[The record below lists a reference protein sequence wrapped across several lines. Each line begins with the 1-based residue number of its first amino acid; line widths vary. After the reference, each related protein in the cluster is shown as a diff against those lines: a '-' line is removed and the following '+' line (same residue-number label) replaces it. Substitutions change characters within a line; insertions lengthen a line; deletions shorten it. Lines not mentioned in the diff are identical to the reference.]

1 MRTILFVISVVI
13 LSGCSEYD
21 EVLPVGF
28 PDQGLLTPTSIETSL
43 PVINI
48 GIDRDD
54 FNHMYENYLEEVQ
67 IYGTFNL
74 YRDEEWVLEDI
85 PVRLQIK
92 GAASA
97 AYSLKSLGLRFEEMV
112 CNRERTLINP
122 RNTLPSHDIDEVEIF
137 RLRNSGNDF
146 HKTMIK
152 DMTYTQLAI
161 DAGLDLDLMYAE
173 QAVAFVNGRF
183 YGVMNLRTEGNTRGM
198 AGLYG
203 VPKERVTL
211 AKIVP
216 DGKVEMKDG
225 DYQRIENLLEA
236 IRKRNLTFL
245 NREVDRD
252 HFIDYMIFQSYTANR
267 DWPHNNVRIYS
278 IDDEPFRFVMFDL
291 DLTNT
296 TNIDSSP
303 LDFIYNGHPNPVT
316 QLFDVFYQEEA
327 FRDQFYQRYDELL
340 SSGVFSASRFYD
352 IALSH
357 YQAIE
362 QVMPYQIQKYSTPGS
377 MAEWYR
383 NIDIMNLLFEERE
396 SVVENE
402 FYQ

>member
-1 MRTILFVISVVI
+1 MSRS
-13 LSGCSEYD
+13 
-21 EVLPVGF
+21 F
-28 PDQGLLTPTSIETSL
+28 PDQHLLTPTNIETSL

-48 GIDRDD
+48 DIDRDAFD
-54 FNHMYENYLEEVQ
+54 HMYENYREEVQ

-74 YRDEEWVLEDI
+74 YRDNEWVLEDI
-85 PVRLQIK
+85 RVRLQIK

-97 AYSLKSLGLRFEEMV
+97 AYSLKSLGLRFDGMV
-112 CNRERTLINP
+112 CNRERLLINP

-173 QAVAFVNGRF
+173 QAVAFINGRF
-183 YGVMNLRTEGNTRGM
+183 HGVMNLRTEGNTRGM

-203 VPKERVTL
+203 VSKSRLTL

-225 DYQRIENLLEA
+225 DYQRIQNLLEA
-236 IRKRNLTFL
+236 IRNRNLSFL
-245 NREVDRD
+245 KREIDRN
-252 HFIDYMIFQSYTANR
+252 HFIDYIIFQSYTANR

-278 IDDEPFRFVMFDL
+278 IDDEPFRFVLFDL

-303 LDFIYNGHPNPVT
+303 LDFIYNRHPNPVT
-316 QLFDVFYQEEA
+316 GIFDVFYEEEA
-327 FRDQFYQRYDELL
+327 FRDQFYQRYYELI
-340 SSGVFSASRFYD
+340 SSGVFSASRFYS
-352 IALSH
+352 ISLSH

-362 QVMPYQIQKYSTPGS
+362 EVMPYQIQKYNSPGS

-383 NIDIMNLLFEERE
+383 HIDVMNLLFEERE
-396 SVVENE
+396 SVVKND

>member
-1 MRTILFVISVVI
+1 MRIILFVISVII

-21 EVLPVGF
+21 EVLPAGF
-28 PDQGLLTPTSIETSL
+28 PDQGLLSPTSIETSL

-48 GIDRDD
+48 VIDRDD

-67 IYGTFNL
+67 VYGKFNL
-74 YRDEEWVLEDI
+74 YREEEWVLEDI
-85 PVRLQIK
+85 RVRLQIK

-97 AYSLKSLGLRFEEMV
+97 AYSLKSLGLRFDEMV
-112 CNRERTLINP
+112 CNRERVLINP
-122 RNTLPSHDIDEVEIF
+122 RNTLSSHNIDEVEIF

-203 VPKERVTL
+203 VPKSRVTL

-216 DGKVEMKDG
+216 NGKVEMKDG

-236 IRKRNLTFL
+236 IRNRNIDFLKRETDL
-245 NREVDRD
+245 D

-278 IDDEPFRFVMFDL
+278 IDDNPFRFVMFDL

-327 FRDQFYQRYDELL
+327 FRNQFYQRYHELL
-340 SSGVFSASRFYD
+340 SSGVLSASRFYD
-352 IALSH
+352 ISLSH

-362 QVMPYQIQKYSTPGS
+362 EVMPYQIQKYNTPGS

-396 SVVENE
+396 SVVKNE
-402 FYQ
+402 FY